1 MGEKGE
7 TVDNKDSPKSGLS
20 STNVV
25 ASAQFGGGFHMDS
38 RSKGQ
43 SSNEPLLSESLKR
56 S

>member
-1 MGEKGE
+1 MNVE
-7 TVDNKDSPKSGLS
+7 TVEKDSPKSGLS
-20 STNVV
+20 SNLVI
-25 ASAQFGGGFHMDS
+25 ASAQFGGGFNMDT